1 MRHGTRSW
9 QATVLSGSAEYRGA
23 KHTVV
28 ITWLRVSAQKVSL
41 ASVDLPDRS
50 HVAIT
55 TTQQRSCAGHQQS
68 GSPRSDMAERF
79 TVPSSAGTAWNG
91 SASRDRQRAMHTDT
105 SPVHSLAVHE
115 LRQPPARRTHRR
127 GWSRTDWILPEISL
141 KYGPEM

>member
-50 HVAIT
+50 HVAVMTGGKILPPVT
-55 TTQQRSCAGHQQS
+55 SRVDHRGPTWPSAS
-68 GSPRSDMAERF
+68 RF
-79 TVPSSAGTAWNG
+79 RPGTAWSG
-91 SASRDRQRAMHTDT
+91 
-105 SPVHSLAVHE
+105 
-115 LRQPPARRTHRR
+115 
-127 GWSRTDWILPEISL
+127 
-141 KYGPEM
+141 